1 MRRLLAF
8 CLCLNLL
15 WVIAPVY
22 VQTATAQTATAQT
35 VSADA
40 SPAGE
45 AGFFYGTVSSGDTP
59 VKGAMVTFFHGEP
72 RHSLSVFADEQG
84 RFLSP
89 EMPWPEGYTV
99 RVRRAGWKDVVL
111 ENQGP
116 AAGGRWLT
124 VDMTRISDP
133 AQMIQQLPSNYWMN
147 LVLEEFDNRDHLL
160 EFKMQCTYC
169 HQQGSPLTSRRQY
182 TREQWLEIIRDM
194 ARRSAIT
201 SDSLK
206 AVLPDHLLAAYD
218 DANVL
223 KKLPA
228 YDGEN
233 GPLPV
238 PSAEARK
245 AVIEEWD
252 LGGTMSGQHDLMVY
266 HPDGS
271 IWTVDGP
278 MDTLHK
284 ITFDK
289 NPDGD
294 RTSYLIPRGDHKPGG
309 VYWKMEK
316 AKDKG
321 IDTYLAP
328 HSLQTAPDGIIWLT
342 LASGNQLAG
351 VDPKTETWDIVDLE
365 EGINPHTL
373 RFDKKGRLW
382 YTVTATNHVAM
393 FDPETREQEFIRLE
407 FPDMETRLI
416 TWFTP
421 FFIEHADLFDL
432 EDRSADMDGVSMPMP
447 YGIDINP
454 IDGSI
459 WYSQLNMRHIGRI
472 DPDTFEVTSIPTPFD
487 SPRRLRFD
495 SKGNLWVPSY
505 SEGTI
510 NRFDTRTM
518 AWEESLEIP
527 VVPLGSE
534 VPYAVFIEPQTDNVW
549 ITGTQSDTLIRYEP
563 GSKQWTIYPLPTLV
577 TYTRELD
584 MDSQGDVWTSHSSG
598 PAWHV
603 EGGIPKVTRLDPTGA
618 PDIDTSGLFRGR
630 GPAHAADGTP
640 VDSAE
645 NAGTSA
651 TTPDPA

>member
-1 MRRLLAF
+1 MQRLIA
-8 CLCLNLL
+8 LL
-15 WVIAPVY
+15 LILQIPLSPSYAANT
-22 VQTATAQTATAQT
+22 TAD
-35 VSADA
+35 DA
-40 SPAGE
+40 S
-45 AGFFYGTVSSGDTP
+45 FFYGAIASEGKP

-72 RHSLSVFADEQG
+72 IHSLSVFADEQG

-89 EMPWPEGYTV
+89 GLPWAEGYKI

-111 ENQGP
+111 ENQSP
-116 AAGGRWLT
+116 QAQGRWLA
-124 VDMTRISDP
+124 VDMIRISDP
-133 AQMIQQLPSNYWMN
+133 SEMIQQLPSNYWMN

-169 HQQGSPLTSRRQY
+169 HQQGSPLTSRRQF
-182 TREQWLEIIRDM
+182 TREQWVDTIYDM
-194 ARRSAIT
+194 ARRSAII
-201 SDSLK
+201 SNSLK
-206 AVLPDHLLAAYD
+206 EVLPDHYLAAYD
-218 DANVL
+218 QANVL

-238 PSAEARK
+238 PTA
-245 AVIEEWD
+245 AVRRAIVEEWD
-252 LGGTMSGQHDLMVY
+252 LGGPTSGQHDLMVY

-289 NPDGD
+289 NPDGN

-316 AKDKG
+316 GKRKG
-321 IDTYLAP
+321 NETYLAP
-328 HSLQTAPDGIIWLT
+328 HSLQTAPDGVIWLT

-351 VDPKTETWDIVDLE
+351 FNPATETWDMVDME

-382 YTVTATNHVAM
+382 YTITATNHVGM
-393 FDPETREQEFIRLE
+393 FDPKTREQKYIRLE

-421 FFIEHADLFDL
+421 FFIKHADLLNL
-432 EDRSADMDGVSMPMP
+432 EDRSAEMDGVSMPMP
-447 YGIDINP
+447 YGIDISP
-454 IDGSI
+454 IDGSV
-459 WYSQLNMRHIGRI
+459 WFSQLNMRTIGRI
-472 DPDTFEVTSIPTPFD
+472 DPETLEVTSIPTAFD

-510 NRFDTRTM
+510 NRFDTNTM
-518 AWEESLEIP
+518 EWQESFAIP
-527 VVPLGSE
+527 VEPVGSE
-534 VPYAVFIEPQTDNVW
+534 VPYAVFVDPKTDHVW
-549 ITGTQSDTLIRYEP
+549 ITGTQSDTLIRFEP
-563 GSKQWTIYPLPTLV
+563 ENENWTIYPLPTLV

-584 MDSQGDVWTSHSSG
+584 MDHSGDVWTSHSSS

-603 EGGIPKVTRLDPTGA
+603 EGGIPKVTRLNPTGA
-618 PDIDTSGLFRGR
+618 PDIEASGLFNGT
-630 GPAHAADGTP
+630 GPARMMDAVKEP
-640 VDSAE
+640 VA
-645 NAGTSA
+645 
-651 TTPDPA
+651 P

>member
-1 MRRLLAF
+1 MRRLLA
-8 CLCLNLL
+8 LL
-15 WVIAPVY
+15 LSLHLLLLFGPAY
-22 VQTATAQTATAQT
+22 ANGAT
-35 VSADA
+35 SD
-40 SPAGE
+40 G
-45 AGFFYGTVSSGDTP
+45 AGFFYGAISSAGKP

-72 RHSLSVFADEQG
+72 VHSLSVFADEQG

-89 EMPWPEGYTV
+89 GLPWAEGYTI
-99 RVRRAGWKDVVL
+99 RVRRAGWKDVTL
-111 ENQGP
+111 DNQGP
-116 AAGGRWLT
+116 APDGRWVP
-124 VDMTRISDP
+124 VDMVRIEDP
-133 AQMIQQLPSNYWMN
+133 GEMIQQLPSNYWMN

-160 EFKMQCTYC
+160 EYKMQCTYC
-169 HQQGSPLTSRRQY
+169 HQQGSPLTSRRQF
-182 TREQWLEIIRDM
+182 TRQQWVDIIHDM
-194 ARRSAIT
+194 GRRSAII
-201 SDSLK
+201 SNSLK
-206 AVLPDHLLAAYD
+206 AELPDHLLAAYD

-223 KKLPA
+223 RKLPA

-233 GPLPV
+233 GPLPL
-238 PSAEARK
+238 PSAEVRK
-245 AVIEEWD
+245 AVIEEWQ
-252 LGGTMSGQHDLMVY
+252 LGGPLSGQHDLMVY

-284 ITFDK
+284 IRFDK

-294 RTSYLIPRGDHKPGG
+294 RSSYPIPRGDHKPGG

-316 AKDKG
+316 GKG
-321 IDTYLAP
+321 RGKGRDLETYLAP
-328 HSLQTAPDGIIWLT
+328 HSLQTAPDGVIWLT

-351 VDPKTETWDIVDLE
+351 FNPATETWDMVDLE

-382 YTVTATNHVAM
+382 YTVTATNHVGM
-393 FDPETREQEFIRLE
+393 FDPKTREQKFIRLE

-421 FFIEHADLFDL
+421 FFIEHADLFKL

-447 YGIDINP
+447 YGIDISP
-454 IDGSI
+454 VDGSV
-459 WYSQLNMRHIGRI
+459 WFSQLNMRTIGRI
-472 DPDTFEVTSIPTPFD
+472 DPETLEVTSIPTPFD

-510 NRFDTRTM
+510 NRFDTNTM
-518 AWEESLEIP
+518 AWKESHVIP
-527 VVPLGSE
+527 VEPIGSE
-534 VPYAVFIEPQTDNVW
+534 VPYAVFVDPETDHVW
-549 ITGTQSDTLIRYEP
+549 ITGTQSDTLIRFEP
-563 GSKQWTIYPLPTLV
+563 EHGNWTIYPLPTLV

-584 MDSQGDVWTSHSSG
+584 MDDEGDVWTSHSSG

-618 PDIDTSGLFRGR
+618 PDIEASGLFNGAAPVRGE
-630 GPAHAADGTP
+630 GAAVTSGTH
-640 VDSAE
+640 
-645 NAGTSA
+645 
-651 TTPDPA
+651 